1 MKSHTSLRSYPWK
14 QAQKTLQMMGD
25 RGLDRLGNWNPQL
38 LRELKGNCTQRNVT
52 VVSLVSIA
60 AQILFLSVS

>member
-1 MKSHTSLRSYPWK
+1 
-14 QAQKTLQMMGD
+14 MMGD
-25 RGLDRLGNWNPQL
+25 RGLDHLGNWNPQL

-60 AQILFLSVS
+60 AQILKFS